1 MKHPRRIQA
10 LERWS
15 AIAAGQIDDEARKWL
30 AEVAKGVLAANE
42 HTDPDAFRPAL
53 AAAVGLTGH
62 RGPALD
68 PVIRE
73 IAEAFGADALT
84 DPEKREHLR
93 TCVRALRNDHLER
106 KISVGAI
113 DAQIRRAVGKIAR

>member
-1 MKHPRRIQA
+1 MQA

-15 AIAAGQIDDEARKWL
+15 AIAAGQIDDDARKWL

-68 PVIRE
+68 PLIRQ
-73 IAEAFGADALT
+73 IADAFGPDVLT

-93 TCVRALRNDHLER
+93 TSVRLLRNYWDR
-106 KISVGAI
+106 KISVGAL

>member
-15 AIAAGQIDDEARKWL
+15 TISAGQIDDDARKWL
-30 AEVAKGVLAANE
+30 AKVAKGIIAANE

-68 PVIRE
+68 PVIRQ
-73 IAEAFGADALT
+73 IADAIGPDVLT
-84 DPEKREHLR
+84 DPVKREHLR
-93 TCVRALRNDHLER
+93 ICVRALRNDQER